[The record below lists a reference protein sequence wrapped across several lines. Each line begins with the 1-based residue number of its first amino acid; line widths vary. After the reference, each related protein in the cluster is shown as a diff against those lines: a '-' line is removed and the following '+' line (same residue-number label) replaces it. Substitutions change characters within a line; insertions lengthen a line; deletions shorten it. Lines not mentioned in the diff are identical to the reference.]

1 MDGTYCRNTPNETDI
16 LGVYSSD
23 LCFWIYAGC
32 ICNYKL
38 LLRNRSNMKHY
49 IIGTVLSWCLYE
61 LTVGDIDRISRV
73 IPRPNILIELNT
85 GTISL

>member
-1 MDGTYCRNTPNETDI
+1 
-16 LGVYSSD
+16 
-23 LCFWIYAGC
+23 
-32 ICNYKL
+32 
-38 LLRNRSNMKHY
+38 MKHY

-73 IPRPNILIELNT
+73 IARPNILIELNT